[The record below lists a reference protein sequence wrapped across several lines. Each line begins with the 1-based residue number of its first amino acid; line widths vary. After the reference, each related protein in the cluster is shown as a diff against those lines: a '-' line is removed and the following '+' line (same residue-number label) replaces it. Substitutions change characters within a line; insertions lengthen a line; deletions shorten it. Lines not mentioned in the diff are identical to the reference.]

1 MKKITIHQ
9 PEHFPYLGF
18 FQKMNESDLFVILD
32 NVNYRKN
39 YFQNRNKIKNT
50 NGLDDWFTIPVEKN
64 ATNKLI
70 KDVEVSSDSN
80 WRRKLLNKL
89 HMNLGLNL
97 KEIYESNSLIDI
109 NMKSI
114 KYCMNELKINTPLI
128 KASSLNVS
136 GEKSEL
142 LANIVK
148 ELGGDYYISGPS
160 GRDYLDLNYFN
171 NIKVEY
177 FVPKVDNHYSTL
189 YNIAKGLV

>member
-1 MKKITIHQ
+1 LKKITIHQ

>member
-18 FQKMNESDLFVILD
+18 FQKMNESDLFVVLD

-128 KASSLNVS
+128 KAS
-136 GEKSEL
+136 
-142 LANIVK
+142 
-148 ELGGDYYISGPS
+148 
-160 GRDYLDLNYFN
+160 
-171 NIKVEY
+171 
-177 FVPKVDNHYSTL
+177 H
-189 YNIAKGLV
+189 

>member
-32 NVNYRKN
+32 NVTYRKN

-89 HMNLGLNL
+89 HMNL
-97 KEIYESNSLIDI
+97 SLTH
-109 NMKSI
+109 S
-114 KYCMNELKINTPLI
+114 
-128 KASSLNVS
+128 
-136 GEKSEL
+136 
-142 LANIVK
+142 
-148 ELGGDYYISGPS
+148 
-160 GRDYLDLNYFN
+160 
-171 NIKVEY
+171 
-177 FVPKVDNHYSTL
+177 
-189 YNIAKGLV
+189 YNI